1 MKSFITTL
9 FVILAT
15 ATTAMAQHI
24 VDDYAMQV
32 NTIDG
37 KVIEYR
43 FNIEPV
49 VSFNDG
55 QMIVETNEDAPVRF
69 ILDDVTKITFSGRVT
84 GIGKIV
90 DKGSSLSVSV
100 SSDVIIINGL
110 KPLSKVSVYGANGAL
125 LFSAKAD
132 AKGYAAVNV
141 RNLSKGVSVVH
152 TPANSFKFTK

>member
-69 ILDDVTKITFSGRVT
+69 ILDDVTKITFSG
-84 GIGKIV
+84 KIV

-141 RNLSKGVSVVH
+141 RNLSKGVYVVH

>member
-100 SSDVIIINGL
+100 SADAIIINGL
-110 KPLSKVSVYGANGAL
+110 KPVVY
-125 LFSAKAD
+125 
-132 AKGYAAVNV
+132 
-141 RNLSKGVSVVH
+141 
-152 TPANSFKFTK
+152 